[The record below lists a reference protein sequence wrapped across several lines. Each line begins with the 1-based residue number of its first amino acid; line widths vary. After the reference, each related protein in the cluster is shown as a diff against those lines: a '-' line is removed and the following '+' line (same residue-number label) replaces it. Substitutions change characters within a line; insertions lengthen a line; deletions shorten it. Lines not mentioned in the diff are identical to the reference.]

1 MGTSYKALLRAF
13 VITSA
18 LRGLMCFLKV
28 CVTASTTVFH
38 LSLCSYGKL
47 AAAPSCFTRE
57 VRAETLALFIGF
69 GLIGKGI
76 HTCRRTF
83 EFLTSGH
90 LRHSGQIVTFF
101 SAKGW
106 LTINAPKRLSRS
118 LHATLGSG
126 SCVFLEFFSLLAE
139 FTYCALSTVRLYVV
153 NGSNPSIIYT
163 RFMS

>member
-13 VITSA
+13 VITSPTFTTCRCVISRKSRYGTQLFYERGA
-18 LRGLMCFLKV
+18 CRNSRPVYLLR
-28 CVTASTTVFH
+28 
-38 LSLCSYGKL
+38 SYWKGYPYL
-47 AAAPSCFTRE
+47 PVILCFT
-57 VRAETLALFIGF
+57 TSGGLTIG
-69 GLIGKGI
+69 
-76 HTCRRTF
+76 RRTF

-101 SAKGW
+101 SAEGW
-106 LTINAPKRLSRS
+106 LTINAPKRVSRS
-118 LHATLGSG
+118 LHATFGSR

-139 FTYCALSTVRLYVV
+139 FLYDELSTVRLFVV